1 MKTTRPIAEQR
12 MSDPQG
18 GVRYIPAEPG
28 TRLLSAYLDLNDKAE
43 PVFFESSR
51 VIAWELGI
59 VADSEGD
66 PRCEW
71 SHPITVGEQLR
82 RSQFFGS
89 DRMHAIVFA
98 DGPSGTASC
107 ARGCAP
113 RSAASPTMSECL
125 ASLPRGRVLK
135 KQFDPP
141 LSLSVREGE
150 AEMPEMGKAP
160 TMKRPKQ
167 KPTPAT
173 VAAAM
178 RLYRPTAPTRR
189 PPPMRLTSKR
199 GRP

>member
-18 GVRYIPAEPG
+18 EVRYIPAEPG

-98 DGPSGTASC
+98 DGRVELLDGYSFTGDAKAWKAWA
-107 ARGCAP
+107 ARELVERPERERAFVAELERRKQIEANRHEEP
-113 RSAASPTMSECL
+113 R
-125 ASLPRGRVLK
+125 
-135 KQFDPP
+135 Q
-141 LSLSVREGE
+141 
-150 AEMPEMGKAP
+150 
-160 TMKRPKQ
+160 
-167 KPTPAT
+167 
-173 VAAAM
+173 
-178 RLYRPTAPTRR
+178 
-189 PPPMRLTSKR
+189 
-199 GRP
+199 